1 MKTFNYYVAGST
13 GALDYCKKYLRSHRC
28 SISTVPNEAITHLIL
43 PAPAFEP
50 DGKIKGGGYLE
61 TLLRQ
66 FPDSITVM
74 GGNLNH
80 PALVNYKTV
89 DLLQDPLY
97 LAENADLTAHCAIKA
112 ALNRMNTTF
121 KDCPVLVIGWG
132 RIGKCL
138 ARLLRNLGAKVSV
151 SARKDSD
158 RAMLLALGYETAD
171 ITPPAYDLMRFRI
184 IFNTVPVMILPE
196 SSQEHCRSDCIKIDL
211 ASTPGMGGMDIVW
224 AKGLP
229 NKEAP
234 ESSGILMGR
243 TILRLAQGKEIEK

>member
-138 ARLLRNLGAKVSV
+138 ARLLRQLDAPVTVTSGKETHRATLRSMGYSSV
-151 SARKDSD
+151 PTSKIDPTQYRV
-158 RAMLLALGYETAD
+158 
-171 ITPPAYDLMRFRI
+171 
-184 IFNTVPVMILPE
+184 IFNTAPHPVLP
-196 SSQEHCRSDCIKIDL
+196 DCAGPALKIDL
-211 ASTPGMGGMDIVW
+211 ASSPGITGDGVIW
-224 AKGLP
+224 ARGLP
-229 NKEAP
+229 NKNAP
-234 ESSGILMGR
+234 ESSGALIANAVASYL
-243 TILRLAQGKEIEK
+243 KETEVAL